1 MRKTKRC
8 PHRVSTSIDGTEIHV
23 NVVHTKPKAKPTKRV
38 KGHQQIDSYMAA
50 FAAQTKQEQIQ
61 SHREKMLLA
70 FESIETKRP
79 TSIRPISR
87 SIPKFQ
93 FTQFEPDP
101 PRVPKFD
108 LSEFM
113 KYMHTGQTQTQ
124 SVPKPT
130 RASSPPPVKKLQQLK
145 IDRPRSASK
154 ATQKATLQAL
164 PRQRP
169 QTAKSRNLSKTA
181 TMEVELERLLIK
193 YQAQFQSHIPRAF
206 NSLVQPRAKPFPL
219 NDDGRLPA
227 YHLDFHNSMLGDM
240 GIPGFHVTFVNAISL
255 AAFEPHIVLS
265 IDVSATSLTDTGC
278 YTIASQL
285 IHEPS
290 IVSLDISSNLRVSLL
305 GVQALLEAIKCRA
318 LYHAVNPNLP
328 EVTALLIEDIP
339 SVQISQVANLVDA
352 ADLTLTLSDETRVVS
367 VATEQLAIELQ
378 HEMQP
383 RSPKALKKQSTTQQT
398 KPTSNKSSARG
409 ASQRGKSRKMTPQAS
424 PSTTLDSTLSD
435 AMTTLDEETS
445 RLRLDSNDESAGHAT
460 ENFPLTNDSAF
471 DFQREDANRDSVK
484 HPIDRHDLVESL
496 ARTFSALV
504 IETTLRR
511 FVQT

>member
-1 MRKTKRC
+1 
-8 PHRVSTSIDGTEIHV
+8 
-23 NVVHTKPKAKPTKRV
+23 
-38 KGHQQIDSYMAA
+38 MAA

-193 YQAQFQSHIPRAF
+193 YRAQFQSHIPSAF

-219 NDDGRLPA
+219 NDGKLHAFVVSVSHSCWLDERLPA

-278 YTIASQL
+278 YTIA
-285 IHEPS
+285 
-290 IVSLDISSNLRVSLL
+290 R
-305 GVQALLEAIKCRA
+305 
-318 LYHAVNPNLP
+318 
-328 EVTALLIEDIP
+328 
-339 SVQISQVANLVDA
+339 
-352 ADLTLTLSDETRVVS
+352 
-367 VATEQLAIELQ
+367 
-378 HEMQP
+378 
-383 RSPKALKKQSTTQQT
+383 
-398 KPTSNKSSARG
+398 
-409 ASQRGKSRKMTPQAS
+409 
-424 PSTTLDSTLSD
+424 
-435 AMTTLDEETS
+435 
-445 RLRLDSNDESAGHAT
+445 
-460 ENFPLTNDSAF
+460 
-471 DFQREDANRDSVK
+471 
-484 HPIDRHDLVESL
+484 
-496 ARTFSALV
+496 
-504 IETTLRR
+504 
-511 FVQT
+511 